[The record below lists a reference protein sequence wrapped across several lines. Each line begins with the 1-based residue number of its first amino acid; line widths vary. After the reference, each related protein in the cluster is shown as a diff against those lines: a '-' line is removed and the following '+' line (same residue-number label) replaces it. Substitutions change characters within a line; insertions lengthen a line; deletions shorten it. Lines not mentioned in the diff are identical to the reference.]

1 MVKIT
6 ASSKPTDT
14 VRTSKTRARKS
25 SPEVGSTKMAPSKVS
40 PTKAIPT
47 RVSQEKVA
55 PTRVSS
61 AKASRAKVSS
71 RKAAIKEP
79 SKDVSREPA
88 KVARKVNPKEKVNQ
102 KGNGQAAARLK
113 AIRMKQT
120 KAQIMQTLTEET
132 GLPRRDVVKVMAT
145 LATLAKRHVMKRG
158 SGEFSIPELGVK
170 VRRVQRK
177 ARMARNPMTGEPV
190 RVPAKTAVKATVL
203 KALKDA
209 VL

>member
-1 MVKIT
+1 MAKSTVSNK
-6 ASSKPTDT
+6 AKDT
-14 VRTSKTRARKS
+14 LRSTKTRARK
-25 SPEVGSTKMAPSKVS
+25 TA
-40 PTKAIPT
+40 T
-47 RVSQEKVA
+47 RVSQPRA
-55 PTRVSS
+55 TS
-61 AKASRAKVSS
+61 AQANLAKVS
-71 RKAAIKEP
+71 RTKAAMKGTPKDAAKEVT
-79 SKDVSREPA
+79 KTA
-88 KVARKVNPKEKVNQ
+88 KKASQ
-102 KGNGQAAARLK
+102 KGNGQAARLK

-120 KAQIMQTLTEET
+120 KAQIVQTITEET
-132 GLPRRDVVKVMAT
+132 GLARKDVARVMAT

-190 RVPAKTAVKATVL
+190 RVPAKTAVKASVL

>member
-1 MVKIT
+1 MVKST
-6 ASSKPTDT
+6 AANKPKDAVPTT
-14 VRTSKTRARKS
+14 KARTRK
-25 SPEVGSTKMAPSKVS
+25 APTKVS
-40 PTKAIPT
+40 PTKLSP
-47 RVSQEKVA
+47 
-55 PTRVSS
+55 
-61 AKASRAKVSS
+61 AKAGATKVTRAKVSS
-71 RKAAIKEP
+71 TKSAPVKSAVKETATHVQKEATKSARRAGPKA
-79 SKDVSREPA
+79 
-88 KVARKVNPKEKVNQ
+88 
-102 KGNGQAAARLK
+102 NGQAARLK
-113 AIRMKQT
+113 AIRTKQT
-120 KAQIMQTLTEET
+120 KAQIMQTITEET
-132 GLPRRDVVKVMAT
+132 GLPRKDVIKVMAS

>member
-1 MVKIT
+1 VAKT
-6 ASSKPTDT
+6 TVPTKAKDT
-14 VRTSKTRARKS
+14 SRSTRARVRKT
-25 SPEVGSTKMAPSKVS
+25 STKPRLVKAS
-40 PTKAIPT
+40 PTKPT
-47 RVSQEKVA
+47 PNK
-55 PTRVSS
+55 VSS
-61 AKASRAKVSS
+61 AKAAM
-71 RKAAIKEP
+71 KEAP
-79 SKDVSREPA
+79 KDVSKQGSKA
-88 KVARKVNPKEKVNQ
+88 VKKAAPKA
-102 KGNGQAAARLK
+102 NGQAVARLK

-120 KAQIMQTLTEET
+120 KSQIMQTITEET
-132 GLPRRDVVKVMAT
+132 GLPRKDVAKVMET

>member
-1 MVKIT
+1 MVKTT
-6 ASSKPTDT
+6 ASNKPTDT
-14 VRTSKTRARKS
+14 VRPSKTRARKT
-25 SPEVGSTKMAPSKVS
+25 SPEVVSTKVAPSRVS
-40 PTKAIPT
+40 PAKVILT
-47 RVSQEKVA
+47 RASQARAA
-55 PTRVSS
+55 PTRVSP

-71 RKAAIKEP
+71 PKAAATKET
-79 SKDVSREPA
+79 SKDASKEA
-88 KVARKVNPKEKVNQ
+88 TKAARKVNPK
-102 KGNGQAAARLK
+102 GSSQAAARLK
-113 AIRMKQT
+113 AIRIKQT
-120 KAQIMQTLTEET
+120 KAQIIQTLTEET
-132 GLPRRDVVKVMAT
+132 GLPRKDVAKVMAT

-177 ARMARNPMTGEPV
+177 ARMARNPMTGDPV